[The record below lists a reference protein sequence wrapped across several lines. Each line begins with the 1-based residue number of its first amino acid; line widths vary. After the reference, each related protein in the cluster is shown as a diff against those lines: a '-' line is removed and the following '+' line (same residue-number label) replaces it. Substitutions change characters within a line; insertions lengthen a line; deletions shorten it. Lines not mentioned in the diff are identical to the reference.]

1 MTAPRAPIERTH
13 VSDST
18 TLTIRTTMPAS
29 SEALGA
35 LTTTIADAGGT
46 LVSSTVVA
54 QRRGQEIRD
63 TRVLTDS
70 GDAVLA
76 AVAAADGVTVDR
88 HWPSVLVGRAGGA
101 LGMRTSVPLT
111 QREDLSMA
119 YTPGVARVCMAIHDD
134 FDQAWTYTIKAN
146 SIMVVSDGSDV
157 PGAGDVG
164 AEPSL
169 PLCES
174 VALLL
179 REQAGIDAFPLPI
192 DSESTDDL
200 VNAVVKCSSVF
211 AGIHLTGMSAERGDA
226 VEAALKEHL
235 DIPVKRGG
243 EADPAFAGL
252 WRASIQTART
262 TA

>member
-76 AVAAADGVTVDR
+76 AVAYL
-88 HWPSVLVGRAGGA
+88 PMLVLTTEASHRWVEKPLMRLKTRSATPARA
-101 LGMRTSVPLT
+101 
-111 QREDLSMA
+111 
-119 YTPGVARVCMAIHDD
+119 
-134 FDQAWTYTIKAN
+134 
-146 SIMVVSDGSDV
+146 
-157 PGAGDVG
+157 
-164 AEPSL
+164 
-169 PLCES
+169 
-174 VALLL
+174 
-179 REQAGIDAFPLPI
+179 
-192 DSESTDDL
+192 
-200 VNAVVKCSSVF
+200 
-211 AGIHLTGMSAERGDA
+211 
-226 VEAALKEHL
+226 
-235 DIPVKRGG
+235 
-243 EADPAFAGL
+243 
-252 WRASIQTART
+252 
-262 TA
+262 